1 MKKVMFN
8 IIVAVLATIGCTMS
22 AAAQNVYASNSSS
35 NTTLSTSD
43 LKWSYELI
51 KTRMELAGYSLASDD
66 FFTIKKGDIKFKP
79 RTLYSGN
86 EYIIIAI
93 PAESGLKDV
102 DIYLKDS
109 YDNTITRDSDNDAA
123 AMITYSPSYNRDTR
137 IEVKNHDSRAS
148 AYSYDCRLL
157 VFYK

>member
-8 IIVAVLATIGCTMS
+8 IIVAVFATIGCSMS
-22 AAAQNVYASNSSS
+22 ASAQNVYASNSST
-35 NTTLSTSD
+35 TTLSTSD
-43 LKWSYELI
+43 LRWSYELI
-51 KTRMELAGYSLASDD
+51 KTRMELAGYTLASDD
-66 FFTIKKGDIKFKP
+66 FFTIQKGDTKFKP
-79 RTLYSGN
+79 RTLLSGN

-109 YDNTITRDSDNDAA
+109 YDNTITKDSDNDAA
-123 AMITYSPSYNRDTR
+123 AMISYSPAYNRDTK

-148 AYSYDCRLL
+148 GYSYDCRLL